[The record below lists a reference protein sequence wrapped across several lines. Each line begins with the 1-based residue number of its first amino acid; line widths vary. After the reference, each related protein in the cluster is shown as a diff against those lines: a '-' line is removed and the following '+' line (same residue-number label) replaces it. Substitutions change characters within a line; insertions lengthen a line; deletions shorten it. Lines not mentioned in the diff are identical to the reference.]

1 MNLSENSFK
10 HTDGKDSIGGI
21 RKGHRMAIPSYEIDS
36 KELIRVYKGKANKC
50 PFHIFS
56 EVK

>member
-36 KELIRVYKGKANKC
+36 KELIRVYKGKANRSVL
-50 PFHIFS
+50 FTFS
-56 EVK
+56 VK

>member
-10 HTDGKDSIGGI
+10 HKDGKDSIGGI

-36 KELIRVYKGKANKC
+36 KELIRFYKGKANRSVL
-50 PFHIFS
+50 FTFS
-56 EVK
+56 VK